1 MAERIYVRDAEGGL
15 EPLAE
20 EPFSTE
26 NALQRLLAEH
36 PELLDGEQ
44 MRPGAPRRWILVT
57 REQGIPDTAG
67 AAARWS
73 LDHLVI
79 DQDATPT
86 LVEVKRGANSEVRRN
101 VVGQMLDYAARA
113 PQVSADEL
121 RRTFEDRPDAEE
133 RLAHLLGDEE
143 PDADEFWEDVAR
155 NLAAKR
161 LRLLFVADSIP
172 DELRRVVEFLNEQ
185 MRDVEVLAVEIKQFC
200 GKGESTTQ
208 TFVPRVVVPATP
220 KQALLGK
227 GESTTQTF
235 VPRVIGRLA
244 APPGRST
251 SGRRRKKLTRELLLN
266 EIGDDR
272 VCAAVT
278 RLLDV
283 AEKNKAHLDWG
294 LASVA
299 IQAVSADESRQTVAR
314 IYRPEAS
321 YWGAREF
328 AFGFHTVGEGTPG
341 ALRSFLETWT
351 HQFENDDFAEL
362 APMKPREVWNVSYG
376 DAVRNIDLLAER
388 LQTVLTEIGKL

>member
-1 MAERIYVRDAEGGL
+1 MAERIYVRNAEDRL

-26 NALQRLLAEH
+26 DALQRLLAEH

-44 MRPGAPRRWILVT
+44 MRPGDPRRWILVT
-57 REQGIPDTAG
+57 REQGIADTAG

-86 LVEVKRGANSEVRRN
+86 LVEVKRGANSEVRRT
-101 VVGQMLDYAARA
+101 VVGQMLDYAAHA
-113 PQVSADEL
+113 LQVWTADEL
-121 RRTFEDRPDAEE
+121 RRTFEAEPDAEE
-133 RLAHLLGDEE
+133 RLAGLLGDEE

-155 NLAAKR
+155 NLDAKR

-172 DELRRVVEFLNEQ
+172 DELRQVVEFLNEQ
-185 MRDVEVLAVEIKQFC
+185 MRDVEVLAVEIKQFR
-200 GKGESTTQ
+200 GK
-208 TFVPRVVVPATP
+208 A
-220 KQALLGK
+220 
-227 GESTTQTF
+227 ESTTQTF

-244 APPGRST
+244 ASPGRST
-251 SGRRRKKLTRELLLN
+251 SGPRRKLTRELLLD

-283 AEKNKAHLDWG
+283 AEKNKAHLNWG
-294 LASVA
+294 AASVS
-299 IQAVSADESRQTVAR
+299 IQAVSADERRQTVAL
-314 IYRPEAS
+314 IYRPGAS
-321 YWGAREF
+321 LAGAREF
-328 AFGFHTVGEGTPG
+328 AFGSRTVGEGTPG
-341 ALRSFLETWT
+341 ALRSFLERWT

-362 APMKPREVWNVSYG
+362 ASTKPPEVWNVSYD

-388 LQTVLTEIGKL
+388 LQTALSEIGKL

>member
-26 NALQRLLAEH
+26 DALQRLLADH

-44 MRPGAPRRWILVT
+44 MRPGDPRRWILVT
-57 REQGIPDTAG
+57 REQGIADTAG

-73 LDHLVI
+73 LDLLVI

-86 LVEVKRGANSEVRRN
+86 LVEVKRGANTEVRRR
-101 VVGQMLDYAARA
+101 VVGQMLDYAAHA

-121 RRTFEDRPDAEE
+121 RQRFEARPDAEE

-143 PDADEFWEDVAR
+143 PDADEFWQDVAR
-155 NLAAKR
+155 NLDAKR

-172 DELRRVVEFLNEQ
+172 DELRQVVEFLNEQ
-185 MRDVEVLAVEIKQFC
+185 MPNVEVLAVEIKQFR
-200 GKGESTTQ
+200 GEGESTT
-208 TFVPRVVVPATP
+208 
-220 KQALLGK
+220 K
-227 GESTTQTF
+227 TF

-244 APPGRST
+244 ASPGRST
-251 SGRRRKKLTRELLLN
+251 SGRPRGKLTREELLD

-294 LASVA
+294 SASVA

-314 IYRPEAS
+314 IYRPGAS
-321 YWGAREF
+321 YRGAREF
-328 AFGFHTVGEGTPG
+328 AFGFHTVGERTPG
-341 ALRSFLETWT
+341 ALRSFLE
-351 HQFENDDFAEL
+351 QFENDDFAEL
-362 APMKPREVWNVSYG
+362 APTLEVWNVSYD
-376 DAVRNIDLLAER
+376 DAVRNIGLLAER

>member
-1 MAERIYVRDAEGGL
+1 MAERIYVMDAEDRL
-15 EPLAE
+15 EPLEA

-26 NALQRLLAEH
+26 DELQRRLAEH

-44 MRPGAPRRWILVT
+44 MRPGDPRRWILVR

-73 LDHLVI
+73 LDLLVI

-86 LVEVKRGANSEVRRN
+86 LVEVKRGANPEVRRH
-101 VVGQMLDYAARA
+101 VVGQMLVYAAHA
-113 PQVSADEL
+113 PQVTADEL
-121 RRTFEDRPDAEE
+121 RRTFEENEPDPEE
-133 RLAHLLGDEE
+133 RLAALLGDEE
-143 PDADEFWEDVAR
+143 PDADEFWGDVAR

-172 DELRRVVEFLNEQ
+172 DELRQVVEFLNEQ
-185 MRDVEVLAVEIKQFC
+185 MPNVEVLAVEIKQF
-200 GKGESTTQ
+200 
-208 TFVPRVVVPATP
+208 R
-220 KQALLGK
+220 GK

-251 SGRRRKKLTRELLLN
+251 SGPRRKLTRELLLQ

-272 VCAAVT
+272 VRAAAI

-283 AEKNKAHLDWG
+283 AEENKAHLKWG
-294 LASVA
+294 AASVS
-299 IQAVSADESRQTVAR
+299 IQAITADESRQTVAL
-314 IYRPEAS
+314 IYRPGTSLA
-321 YWGAREF
+321 GAREF
-328 AFGFHTVGEGTPG
+328 AFGSRTVGEGTPE
-341 ALRSFLETWT
+341 ALRSFLESWT

-362 APMKPREVWNVSYG
+362 ASTKPPEVWNVSYD
-376 DAVRNIDLLAER
+376 DAVRNIDLLADR
-388 LQTVLTEIGKL
+388 LRDILTKLKNL